1 MFGSSRKLKNTEIS
15 IKINQSALEK
25 VDSYK
30 YLGVTV
36 NQRMNW
42 TDHID
47 SIISKV
53 SQRLGLVR
61 RVKHLLPMSA
71 RLTLYNSLIM
81 PLFDYA
87 DIVWGDK
94 NNVQLMNHVQV
105 MQNNAARLILEFP
118 ARASGT
124 QALELL
130 KWQPLHLRRFYHR
143 CLMVFKYKNGNVDF
157 NFGVKKNN
165 ELHG

>member
-1 MFGSSRKLKNTEIS
+1 
-15 IKINQSALEK
+15 
-25 VDSYK
+25 
-30 YLGVTV
+30 
-36 NQRMNW
+36 MNW

-53 SQRLGLVR
+53 GQRLGLVH

-94 NNVQLMNHVQV
+94 NNVQLTNHLQV
-105 MQNNAARLILEFP
+105 MQNNAARLILDFP
-118 ARASGT
+118 ARASGNPGAGFIKVAAST
-124 QALELL
+124 LKALLL
-130 KWQPLHLRRFYHR
+130 SLPYGF
-143 CLMVFKYKNGNVDF
+143 
-157 NFGVKKNN
+157 
-165 ELHG
+165 